1 MQVAR
6 RCSLVRGRL
15 ACRPAGRSGASW
27 LCARGLGTFR
37 QPTHECLLHRLH
49 QQSWRAATATQ
60 HTASARIS
68 AMTQPRQP
76 IRTRIP
82 GDVGEI
88 LRGGILSTHSSAA
101 AGSAAATQQRAEH
114 PGHRRPNLR
123 AVLWLSHTRGPLTRR
138 ATTVAFRGVKHK
150 AKKGWLATCR
160 DAMQSRIP
168 TITRSAKP
176 VGYGYSRDNLRYR
189 CTWAGMMNQISPI
202 APNSGT
208 STLGTPL
215 PCAASSVV
223 RQEKAGA
230 RAGAQAG
237 LQWGH
242 TGRNWG
248 PLADGAWSQRRT

>member
-88 LRGGILSTHSSAA
+88 LRGGILSTHSSRQRSSNAA
-101 AGSAAATQQRAEH
+101 ASRAPWSPKTQSARGAVAVAHSRDTAGDGGPRRWHFAGSSTKQ
-114 PGHRRPNLR
+114 
-123 AVLWLSHTRGPLTRR
+123 RR
-138 ATTVAFRGVKHK
+138 A
-150 AKKGWLATCR
+150 GWPHVVMRCNHE
-160 DAMQSRIP
+160 
-168 TITRSAKP
+168 
-176 VGYGYSRDNLRYR
+176 YLR
-189 CTWAGMMNQISPI
+189 
-202 APNSGT
+202 
-208 STLGTPL
+208 
-215 PCAASSVV
+215 
-223 RQEKAGA
+223 
-230 RAGAQAG
+230 
-237 LQWGH
+237 
-242 TGRNWG
+242 
-248 PLADGAWSQRRT
+248 